1 MLENVLLVEDDLDIA
16 RLLQVHLEE
25 LALEVTHV
33 ADGSQVLSVAK
44 ANDFAVILLD
54 LMLPNMDGLTLCRE
68 LKALY
73 PMSSVII
80 VTSKSS
86 DIDRIIG
93 LEVGADDY
101 ICKPFNTRELQARVK
116 AQLRHVRQLKQPMQA
131 ENTDFPRDK
140 IAVGSLVIDACCH
153 EISLANVRLDLTA
166 TEFELLQFFAKHPNH
181 VFSRTQLLES
191 VWGYQHSG
199 YEHTVNS
206 HINRLRAKLEAISNN
221 TVIETVWGVGYKLN
235 SASLSGQSV

>member
-1 MLENVLLVEDDLDIA
+1 MLDSVLLVEDDEDIA

-25 LALEVTHV
+25 LSLTVNHI
-33 ADGSQVLSVAK
+33 ADGLDALNMAK
-44 ANDFAVILLD
+44 KKQHAIFMLD
-54 LMLPNMDGLTLCRE
+54 LMLPNMDGLSLCRE
-68 LKALY
+68 LKSLY

-86 DIDRIIG
+86 EIDKIIG

-101 ICKPFNTRELQARVK
+101 ICKPFNSRELQARVK
-116 AQLRHVRQLKQPMQA
+116 AQLRHVRQLNDKSSIP
-131 ENTDFPRDK
+131 TSSDDK
-140 IAVGSLVIDACCH
+140 IQVGALTIDTDCH
-153 EISLANVRLDLTA
+153 EILLGDIKLELTA

-181 VFSRTQLLES
+181 VFSRSQLLES

-206 HINRLRAKLEAISNN
+206 HINRLRAKLDPISNHI
-221 TVIETVWGVGYKLN
+221 VIETVWGVGYKLN
-235 SASLSGQSV
+235 ASSLQGVNA

>member
-1 MLENVLLVEDDLDIA
+1 MLDSVLLVEDDEDIA

-25 LALEVTHV
+25 LSLTVTHI
-33 ADGSQVLSVAK
+33 ADGVDALNMAK
-44 ANDFAVILLD
+44 KKQHAIFMLD
-54 LMLPNMDGLTLCRE
+54 LMLPNMDGLSLCRE
-68 LKALY
+68 LKSLY

-86 DIDRIIG
+86 EIDKIIG

-101 ICKPFNTRELQARVK
+101 ICKPFNSRELQARVK
-116 AQLRHVRQLKQPMQA
+116 AQLRHVRQLNDKSSIP
-131 ENTDFPRDK
+131 TSSDDK
-140 IAVGSLVIDACCH
+140 IQVGALTIDTDCH
-153 EISLANVRLDLTA
+153 EILLGDIKLELTA

-181 VFSRTQLLES
+181 VFSRSQLLES

-206 HINRLRAKLEAISNN
+206 HINRLRAKLDPISNHI
-221 TVIETVWGVGYKLN
+221 VIETVWGVGYKLN
-235 SASLSGQSV
+235 ASSLQGVNA

>member
-1 MLENVLLVEDDLDIA
+1 MLDSVLLVEDDEDIA

-25 LALEVTHV
+25 LSLTVTHI
-33 ADGSQVLSVAK
+33 ADGLDALNMAK
-44 ANDFAVILLD
+44 KKQHAIFMLD
-54 LMLPNMDGLTLCRE
+54 LMLPNMDGLSLCRE
-68 LKALY
+68 LKSLY

-86 DIDRIIG
+86 EIDKIIG

-101 ICKPFNTRELQARVK
+101 ICKPFNSRELQARVK
-116 AQLRHVRQLKQPMQA
+116 AQLRHVRQLNDKSSIP
-131 ENTDFPRDK
+131 TSSDDK
-140 IAVGSLVIDACCH
+140 IQVGALTIDTDCH
-153 EISLANVRLDLTA
+153 EILLGDIKLELTA

-181 VFSRTQLLES
+181 VFSRSQLLES

-206 HINRLRAKLEAISNN
+206 HINRLRAKLDPISNHI
-221 TVIETVWGVGYKLN
+221 VIETVWGVGYKLN
-235 SASLSGQSV
+235 ASSLQGVNA

>member
-1 MLENVLLVEDDLDIA
+1 MLDSVLLVEDDEDIA

-25 LALEVTHV
+25 LSLTVTHI
-33 ADGSQVLSVAK
+33 ADGLDALNIAK
-44 ANDFAVILLD
+44 KKQHAIFMLD
-54 LMLPNMDGLTLCRE
+54 LMLPNMDGLSLCRE
-68 LKALY
+68 LKSLY

-86 DIDRIIG
+86 EIDKIIG

-101 ICKPFNTRELQARVK
+101 ICKPFNSRELQARVK
-116 AQLRHVRQLKQPMQA
+116 AQLRHVRQLNDKSSIP
-131 ENTDFPRDK
+131 TSSDDK
-140 IAVGSLVIDACCH
+140 IQVGALTIDTDCH
-153 EISLANVRLDLTA
+153 EILLGDIKLELTA

-181 VFSRTQLLES
+181 VFSRSQLLES

-206 HINRLRAKLEAISNN
+206 HINRLRAKLDPISNHI
-221 TVIETVWGVGYKLN
+221 VIETVWGVGYKLN
-235 SASLSGQSV
+235 ASSLQGVNA